1 VALHKEGLYHYR
13 DTLFY
18 DGFMVCAN
26 AGDGNN
32 AMLWLHRAYHAAV
45 AVVGDDDSR
54 VTGMKALLAT
64 RNAASY
70 GAKTSLR
77 GPPDI

>member
-1 VALHKEGLYHYR
+1 MALDREGLYHYR

-32 AMLWLHRAYHAAV
+32 AMLWLKKAYHAAV

-54 VTGMKALLAT
+54 VTGMKTLLAT
-64 RNAASY
+64 RNAASF
-70 GAKTSLR
+70 GAKTSLKE
-77 GPPDI
+77 PPNI